1 MTTFKQ
7 RIYALGLA
15 CFDIEKDLE
24 IFDCLS
30 VDNNEQYLRRA
41 LYRVRIELSGLQR
54 YAEMV
59 DEETKNDN
67 TYSKN

>member
-1 MTTFKQ
+1 MTAFKQ
-7 RIYALGLA
+7 RLEHLGEK

-30 VDNNEQYLRRA
+30 VDNNEQSLRRA
-41 LYRVRIELSGLQR
+41 LYRVRIELNGLRR

-59 DEETKNDN
+59 DEETK
-67 TYSKN
+67 K